1 METLEMARADAVTW
15 ASSITTRSDVLY
27 LDTETTGLGATD
39 EVIDIAAVDNDGH
52 VLLNTLVRPHRSI
65 PRIATEIHGITDEMV
80 TDAPDW
86 PTVYPQLVGLFSRYR
101 HVVVYNADFDR
112 RLISQSCAVYVLR
125 PAQARWHCAMKRYA
139 EFVGDQSSS
148 FGDYRW
154 FNLGMAVRRL
164 GLTVVAD
171 HRALSD
177 ARACRAVVDA
187 MAQY

>member
-15 ASSITTRSDVLY
+15 ALSITARSDVLY
-27 LDTETTGLGATD
+27 LDTETTGLGVSD
-39 EVIDIAAVDNDGH
+39 EVIDIAALDNDGR
-52 VLLNTLVRPHRSI
+52 VLLNTLVKPHRLI
-65 PRIATEIHGITDEMV
+65 PLIATEIHGITNHMV

-86 PTVYPQLVGLFSRYR
+86 PAVYTQLVDLFSRYK

-112 RLISQSCAVYVLR
+112 RLIGQSCASHVLR
-125 PAQARWHCAMKRYA
+125 PPQARWHCAMKRYA

-177 ARACRAVVDA
+177 ARACRAVVEA